1 MNLCFYFFKYRD
13 RASTYILAWHCL
25 RNPERDPVTAR
36 KMFEFITREYPKL
49 AGAWCGL
56 GLCKFFQKKF
66 GFCVLIHFLIFTK
79 RFCTDKCIFLSYLI
93 IDLFHVVLCISF
105 SVFTPFF
112 KKYLRSNVCRRKR
125 FSSRKFRKSM

>member
-1 MNLCFYFFKYRD
+1 MYCIYVFIFYKYRD

-66 GFCVLIHFLIFTK
+66 GFCV
-79 RFCTDKCIFLSYLI
+79 S
-93 IDLFHVVLCISF
+93 
-105 SVFTPFF
+105 
-112 KKYLRSNVCRRKR
+112 
-125 FSSRKFRKSM
+125 

>member
-56 GLCKFFQKKF
+56 GLCKFFQKKKD
-66 GFCVLIHFLIFTK
+66 FCFHTFFDFSQNDFVLTNVFFSLI
-79 RFCTDKCIFLSYLI
+79 
-93 IDLFHVVLCISF
+93 
-105 SVFTPFF
+105 
-112 KKYLRSNVCRRKR
+112 
-125 FSSRKFRKSM
+125 